1 MKTQMNDIHTTPPAV
16 SLPLPVWNQSN
27 QDKPISEKTVAPP
40 VAPGTMVGTTNT
52 TITNDDATRE
62 HHGSSFR
69 ARWGHA
75 QACHP
80 TTDWSATTTK
90 KQRQFIQAQTPDSN
104 PSPLSH
110 RATIRRT
117 PTTKTVTTTMGT
129 VGR

>member
-16 SLPLPVWNQSN
+16 SLPLPVWNQTN
-27 QDKPISEKTVAPP
+27 QDNPITEKTVAPP
-40 VAPGTMVGTTNT
+40 VAPGTMVGTINT

-62 HHGSSFR
+62 YHGSNFR

-90 KQRQFIQAQTPDSN
+90 KQRSAGANSFRRKHRTRTP
-104 PSPLSH
+104 PPLSH

-117 PTTKTVTTTMGT
+117 PTTTT
-129 VGR
+129 